1 MLALILNTNK
11 INIKQTHSSANFSK
25 IRIMLDDIPITIQK
39 SKKIKTL
46 SLNITPSLEV
56 ILKMPD
62 SCSQN
67 RAHAFLKEQKAWL
80 QKTLSAMR
88 EKYSLLHSRLET
100 YQNKILVF
108 DEVKNANDYTLTELK
123 KILKTYLEQKLPLIA
138 QKMQTSY
145 THFSIRNNAKVLG
158 SCSYHN
164 RLSFAL
170 LLVCAKKEAID
181 YVIIHELAHT
191 IHKNHSKNFWR
202 CVQIFCPNYRALR
215 EHLKQ
220 RVVFYTQLLKTL
232 QP

>member
-1 MLALILNTNK
+1 
-11 INIKQTHSSANFSK
+11 
-25 IRIMLDDIPITIQK
+25 MLDDIPITIQK

-46 SLNITPSLEV
+46 SLSITPSLEV

-62 SCSQN
+62 SCPQA
-67 RAHAFLKEQKAWL
+67 RASAFLKEQETWL
-80 QKTLSAMR
+80 RKTFLAMQ
-88 EKYSLLHSRLET
+88 EKHSLLRANLET

-123 KILKTYLEQKLPLIA
+123 KILKTYLEQKLPSIA

-170 LLVCAKKEAID
+170 LLVCAQKEAID

-202 CVQIFCPNYRALR
+202 CVKIFCPNYRALR
-215 EHLKQ
+215 ERLKQ
-220 RVVFYTQLLKTL
+220 NIIFYAQLLKTL

>member
-1 MLALILNTNK
+1 
-11 INIKQTHSSANFSK
+11 
-25 IRIMLDDIPITIQK
+25 MLDNVPITIQK

-62 SCSQN
+62 SCPQA
-67 RAHAFLKEQKAWL
+67 RANAFLKEQEAWL
-80 QKTLSAMR
+80 KKTLLAMQEKHSLLR
-88 EKYSLLHSRLET
+88 TNLEKYK
-100 YQNKILVF
+100 NKILVF
-108 DEVKNANDYTLTELK
+108 DETKNANDHTLTDLK
-123 KILKTYLEQKLPLIA
+123 KILKTYLERKLPLIA

-145 THFSIRNNAKVLG
+145 TGFSVRNNAKVLG

-170 LLVCAKKEAID
+170 LLVCAQKEAID

-191 IHKNHSKNFWR
+191 IHKNHSQNFWR
-202 CVQIFCPNYRALR
+202 CVKTFCPNYRALR
-215 EHLKQ
+215 DHLKQ
-220 RVVFYTQLLKTL
+220 RVVFYTQLLKPL

>member
-1 MLALILNTNK
+1 
-11 INIKQTHSSANFSK
+11 
-25 IRIMLDDIPITIQK
+25 MLDNIPITIQK

-46 SLNITPSLEV
+46 SLNVTPSLEV

-62 SCSQN
+62 SCPQA
-67 RAHAFLKEQKAWL
+67 RASAFLKEQEAWL
-80 QKTLSAMR
+80 KKTLLAMQ
-88 EKYSLLHSRLET
+88 EKHSLLHSRLET

-123 KILKTYLEQKLPLIA
+123 KILKTYLERKLPSIA

-145 THFSIRNNAKVLG
+145 TGFSVRNNAKVLG

-170 LLVCAKKEAID
+170 LLVCAQKEAID
-181 YVIIHELAHT
+181 YIIIHELAHT
-191 IHKNHSKNFWR
+191 IHKNHSQNFWR
-202 CVQIFCPNYRALR
+202 CVKTFCPNYRALR
-215 EHLKQ
+215 DHLKQ
-220 RVVFYTQLLKTL
+220 RVVFYTQLLKPL

>member
-1 MLALILNTNK
+1 
-11 INIKQTHSSANFSK
+11 
-25 IRIMLDDIPITIQK
+25 MLDDIPITIQK

-62 SCSQN
+62 SCSQA
-67 RAHAFLKEQKAWL
+67 RANAFLKEQESWL
-80 QKTLSAMR
+80 KKTLSAMQ
-88 EKYSLLHSRLET
+88 EKHSLLHANLEK
-100 YQNKILVF
+100 YKNKILVF

-145 THFSIRNNAKVLG
+145 TGFNIRNNAKVLG

-170 LLVCAKKEAID
+170 LLVCAQKEAID

-191 IHKNHSKNFWR
+191 IHKNHSQNFWR

-215 EHLKQ
+215 ECLKQ
-220 RVVFYTQLLKTL
+220 NIIFYAQLLKTL

>member
-1 MLALILNTNK
+1 
-11 INIKQTHSSANFSK
+11 
-25 IRIMLDDIPITIQK
+25 MLDDIPITIQK

-56 ILKMPD
+56 ILKMPN
-62 SCSQN
+62 SCSQA
-67 RAHAFLKEQKAWL
+67 RASAFLKEQEAWL
-80 QKTLSAMR
+80 KKTLSAMQ
-88 EKYSLLHSRLET
+88 EKYSLLHSQT

-145 THFSIRNNAKVLG
+145 TGFNIRNNAKVLG

-170 LLVCAKKEAID
+170 LLVCAQKKAID

-202 CVQIFCPNYRALR
+202 CVKIFCPNYRALR
-215 EHLKQ
+215 ERLKQ
-220 RVVFYTQLLKTL
+220 NIIFYAQLLKQL
-232 QP
+232 RP

>member
-1 MLALILNTNK
+1 
-11 INIKQTHSSANFSK
+11 
-25 IRIMLDDIPITIQK
+25 MLDDIPITIQK
-39 SKKIKTL
+39 SEKIKTL

-56 ILKMPD
+56 ILKMPN
-62 SCSQN
+62 SCSQA
-67 RAHAFLKEQKAWL
+67 RASAFLKEQEAWL
-80 QKTLSAMR
+80 KKTFLSMQEKHSLLRANL
-88 EKYSLLHSRLET
+88 EKYK
-100 YQNKILVF
+100 NKILVF

-138 QKMQTSY
+138 QKMQTAY
-145 THFSIRNNAKVLG
+145 TGFNIRNNAKVLG

-170 LLVCAKKEAID
+170 LLVCAQKEAID

-191 IHKNHSKNFWR
+191 IHKNHSKNFWH
-202 CVQIFCPNYRALR
+202 CVQIFCPNYRDLR

-220 RVVFYTQLLKTL
+220 RVVFYTQLLKQL

>member
-1 MLALILNTNK
+1 
-11 INIKQTHSSANFSK
+11 
-25 IRIMLDDIPITIQK
+25 MLDNIPITIQK

-62 SCSQN
+62 SCPQA
-67 RAHAFLKEQKAWL
+67 RANAFLKDQEAWL
-80 QKTLSAMR
+80 KKTFLAMQ
-88 EKYSLLHSRLET
+88 EKHSLLHSRLNT
-100 YQNKILVF
+100 YKDKILVF
-108 DEVKNANDYTLTELK
+108 DETKNANDYTLTDLK

-145 THFSIRNNAKVLG
+145 TGFSVRNNAKVLG

-170 LLVCAKKEAID
+170 LLVCAQKEAID

-191 IHKNHSKNFWR
+191 IHKNHSQNFWR
-202 CVQIFCPNYRALR
+202 CVKTFCPNYRALR
-215 EHLKQ
+215 EYLKQ
-220 RVVFYTQLLKTL
+220 KVVFYTQLLKQL

>member
-1 MLALILNTNK
+1 
-11 INIKQTHSSANFSK
+11 
-25 IRIMLDDIPITIQK
+25 MLDDILITIQK

-62 SCSQN
+62 SCPQA
-67 RAHAFLKEQKAWL
+67 RASAFLKEQETWL
-80 QKTLSAMR
+80 KKTLSAMQ
-88 EKYSLLHSRLET
+88 EKHSLLRSRLNT
-100 YQNKILVF
+100 YKDKILVF
-108 DEVKNANDYTLTELK
+108 NEVKNANDYTLTELK
-123 KILKTYLEQKLPLIA
+123 KILKTYLERKLPLIA

-145 THFSIRNNAKVLG
+145 TGFSVRNNAKVLG

-170 LLVCAKKEAID
+170 LLVCAQKEAID

-191 IHKNHSKNFWR
+191 IHKNHSQNFWR
-202 CVQIFCPNYRALR
+202 CVKTFCPNYRALR
-215 EHLKQ
+215 ERLKQ
-220 RVVFYTQLLKTL
+220 RVVFYTQLLKPL

>member
-1 MLALILNTNK
+1 M
-11 INIKQTHSSANFSK
+11 
-25 IRIMLDDIPITIQK
+25 MLDDIPITIQK

-67 RAHAFLKEQKAWL
+67 RVHAFLKEQKAWL
-80 QKTLSAMR
+80 QKTLSAMQ
-88 EKYSLLHSRLET
+88 EKYSLLHSQT

-108 DEVKNANDYTLTELK
+108 DEEKNANDYTLTELK
-123 KILKTYLEQKLPLIA
+123 KILKTYLEQQLPLIS

-145 THFSIRNNAKVLG
+145 TRFSVRNNAKVLG

-170 LLVCAKKEAID
+170 LLVCTQKEAID
-181 YVIIHELAHT
+181 YIIIHELAHT

-202 CVQIFCPNYRALR
+202 CVETFCPNYRALR
-215 EHLKQ
+215 ECLKQ
-220 RVVFYTQLLKTL
+220 RVVFYTQLLKQL
-232 QP
+232 RP

>member
-1 MLALILNTNK
+1 
-11 INIKQTHSSANFSK
+11 
-25 IRIMLDDIPITIQK
+25 MLDNVPITIQK

-62 SCSQN
+62 SCPQA
-67 RAHAFLKEQKAWL
+67 RANAFLKEQEAWL
-80 QKTLSAMR
+80 KKTLLAMQ
-88 EKYSLLHSRLET
+88 EKHSLLHTNLEK
-100 YQNKILVF
+100 YKNKILVF
-108 DEVKNANDYTLTELK
+108 DETKNANDYTLTELK
-123 KILKTYLEQKLPLIA
+123 KILKTYLDQKLPSIA

-145 THFSIRNNAKVLG
+145 TGFSVRNNAKVLG

-170 LLVCAKKEAID
+170 LLVCAQKEAID

-202 CVQIFCPNYRALR
+202 CVKIFCPNYRALR

-220 RVVFYTQLLKTL
+220 KVVFYTQLLKPL

>member
-1 MLALILNTNK
+1 
-11 INIKQTHSSANFSK
+11 
-25 IRIMLDDIPITIQK
+25 MLDDIPITIQK

-62 SCSQN
+62 SCSQA
-67 RAHAFLKEQKAWL
+67 RANAFLKEQESWL
-80 QKTLSAMR
+80 KKTLSAMQ
-88 EKYSLLHSRLET
+88 EKHSLLHANLEK
-100 YQNKILVF
+100 YKNKILVF

-145 THFSIRNNAKVLG
+145 TGFNIRNNAKVLG

-170 LLVCAKKEAID
+170 LLVCAQKEAID

-191 IHKNHSKNFWR
+191 IHKNHSQNFWR
-202 CVQIFCPNYRALR
+202 CVQIFCPNYQTLR
-215 EHLKQ
+215 NHLKQ
-220 RVVFYTQLLKTL
+220 NIIFYAQLLKTL

>member
-1 MLALILNTNK
+1 
-11 INIKQTHSSANFSK
+11 
-25 IRIMLDDIPITIQK
+25 MLDDIPITIQK

-56 ILKMPD
+56 ILKMPN
-62 SCSQN
+62 SCPQA
-67 RAHAFLKEQKAWL
+67 RANAFLKEQEAWL
-80 QKTLSAMR
+80 KKTLSAMQ
-88 EKYSLLHSRLET
+88 EKYSLLRSRLET

-108 DEVKNANDYTLTELK
+108 DEVKNANDYTLTDLK
-123 KILKTYLEQKLPLIA
+123 KILKTYLERKLPLIA

-145 THFSIRNNAKVLG
+145 TGFNIRNNAKVLG

-170 LLVCAKKEAID
+170 LLVCAQKEAID

-202 CVQIFCPNYRALR
+202 CVKIFCPNYRALR

-220 RVVFYTQLLKTL
+220 NIIFYAQLLKTL

>member
-1 MLALILNTNK
+1 
-11 INIKQTHSSANFSK
+11 
-25 IRIMLDDIPITIQK
+25 MLDDIPITIQK

-56 ILKMPD
+56 ILKMPN
-62 SCSQN
+62 SCPQA
-67 RAHAFLKEQKAWL
+67 RASAFLKEQEAWL
-80 QKTLSAMR
+80 KKTFLAMQEKHSLLR
-88 EKYSLLHSRLET
+88 ANLEKYK
-100 YQNKILVF
+100 NKILIF
-108 DEVKNANDYTLTELK
+108 DKVKNANDYTLTDLK

-145 THFSIRNNAKVLG
+145 THFGIRNNAKVLG

-170 LLVCAKKEAID
+170 LLVCAQKEAID

-202 CVQIFCPNYRALR
+202 CVQIFCPNYRTLR

-220 RVVFYTQLLKTL
+220 RVVFYTQLLKQL

>member
-1 MLALILNTNK
+1 
-11 INIKQTHSSANFSK
+11 
-25 IRIMLDDIPITIQK
+25 MLDDIPITIQK
-39 SKKIKTL
+39 SEKIKTL

-56 ILKMPD
+56 ILKMPN
-62 SCSQN
+62 SCSQA
-67 RAHAFLKEQKAWL
+67 RASAFLKEQEAWL
-80 QKTLSAMR
+80 QKTLSAMQ

-145 THFSIRNNAKVLG
+145 TGFNIRNNAKVLG

-170 LLVCAKKEAID
+170 LLVCTQKEAID

-215 EHLKQ
+215 ERLKQ
-220 RVVFYTQLLKTL
+220 NIIFYAQLLKTL

>member
-1 MLALILNTNK
+1 
-11 INIKQTHSSANFSK
+11 
-25 IRIMLDDIPITIQK
+25 MLDDIPITIQK
-39 SKKIKTL
+39 SEKIKTL

-56 ILKMPD
+56 ILKVPN
-62 SCSQN
+62 SCSQA
-67 RAHAFLKEQKAWL
+67 RAHAFLKEQEAWL
-80 QKTLSAMR
+80 QKTLSAMQK
-88 EKYSLLHSRLET
+88 KYSLLHSQT

-108 DEVKNANDYTLTELK
+108 DEEKNANDYTLTDLK

-181 YVIIHELAHT
+181 YVIVHELAHT
-191 IHKNHSKNFWR
+191 IYKNHSKNFWR
-202 CVQIFCPNYRALR
+202 CVEIFCPNYRALR
-215 EHLKQ
+215 ERLKQ
-220 RVVFYTQLLKTL
+220 NIIFYAQLLKKIK
-232 QP
+232 P

>member
-1 MLALILNTNK
+1 
-11 INIKQTHSSANFSK
+11 
-25 IRIMLDDIPITIQK
+25 MLDNVPITIQK

-46 SLNITPSLEV
+46 SLNVTPSLEV

-62 SCSQN
+62 SCPQA
-67 RAHAFLKEQKAWL
+67 RASAFLKDQESWL
-80 QKTLSAMR
+80 KKTFLAMQEKHSLLR
-88 EKYSLLHSRLET
+88 TNLEKYK
-100 YQNKILVF
+100 NKILVF
-108 DEVKNANDYTLTELK
+108 DETKNANDYTLTDLK
-123 KILKTYLEQKLPLIA
+123 KILKTYLERKLPSIA

-145 THFSIRNNAKVLG
+145 TGFSVRNNAKVLG

-170 LLVCAKKEAID
+170 LLVCAQKEAID

-191 IHKNHSKNFWR
+191 IHKNHSQNFWR
-202 CVQIFCPNYRALR
+202 CVKTFCTNYRALR

-220 RVVFYTQLLKTL
+220 KVVFYTQLLKQL

>member
-1 MLALILNTNK
+1 
-11 INIKQTHSSANFSK
+11 
-25 IRIMLDDIPITIQK
+25 MLDDIPITIQK

-62 SCSQN
+62 SCSQA
-67 RAHAFLKEQKAWL
+67 RANAFLKEQEAWL
-80 QKTLSAMR
+80 KKTFLSMQEKHSLLRANL
-88 EKYSLLHSRLET
+88 EKYK
-100 YQNKILVF
+100 NKILIF
-108 DEVKNANDYTLTELK
+108 DEMKNANDYTLTDLK

-138 QKMQTSY
+138 QKMQTAY
-145 THFSIRNNAKVLG
+145 TGFNIRNNAKVLG

-170 LLVCAKKEAID
+170 LLVCVQKEAID

-202 CVQIFCPNYRALR
+202 CVKIFCPNYCALR
-215 EHLKQ
+215 ERLKQ
-220 RVVFYTQLLKTL
+220 RVVFYTQLLKQL

>member
-1 MLALILNTNK
+1 
-11 INIKQTHSSANFSK
+11 
-25 IRIMLDDIPITIQK
+25 MLDDIPITIQK
-39 SKKIKTL
+39 SEKIKTM

-56 ILKMPD
+56 ILKMPN
-62 SCSQN
+62 SCPQT
-67 RAHAFLKEQKAWL
+67 RASAFLKEQEAWL
-80 QKTLSAMR
+80 KKTLSAMQ
-88 EKYSLLHSRLET
+88 EKYSLLHSRLAT
-100 YQNKILVF
+100 HQNKILVF

-123 KILKTYLEQKLPLIA
+123 KILKTYLEQQLPLIA

-170 LLVCAKKEAID
+170 LLVCAQKEAID

-215 EHLKQ
+215 ERLKQ
-220 RVVFYTQLLKTL
+220 NIIFYAQLLKQL
-232 QP
+232 EP

>member
-1 MLALILNTNK
+1 
-11 INIKQTHSSANFSK
+11 
-25 IRIMLDDIPITIQK
+25 MLDNVPITIQK

-56 ILKMPD
+56 ILKMPN
-62 SCSQN
+62 SCSQA
-67 RAHAFLKEQKAWL
+67 RANAFLKDQESWL
-80 QKTLSAMR
+80 KKTFLAMQ
-88 EKYSLLHSRLET
+88 EKHSLLHSRLNT
-100 YQNKILVF
+100 YKDKILVF

-123 KILKTYLEQKLPLIA
+123 KILKTYLEQKLPLSA

-145 THFSIRNNAKVLG
+145 THFSVRNNAKVLG

-170 LLVCAKKEAID
+170 LLVCATKEAID

-220 RVVFYTQLLKTL
+220 NIIFYAQLLKTL

>member
-1 MLALILNTNK
+1 
-11 INIKQTHSSANFSK
+11 
-25 IRIMLDDIPITIQK
+25 MLDDIPITIQK
-39 SKKIKTL
+39 SEKIKTL

-56 ILKMPD
+56 ILKMPN
-62 SCSQN
+62 SCSQA
-67 RAHAFLKEQKAWL
+67 RANAFLKEQEAWL
-80 QKTLSAMR
+80 KKTFSAMQ

-108 DEVKNANDYTLTELK
+108 DEVKNANDYTLTDLK

-145 THFSIRNNAKVLG
+145 TGFNIRNNAKVLG

-170 LLVCAKKEAID
+170 LLVCTPKEAID

-202 CVQIFCPNYRALR
+202 CVETFCPNYRALR
-215 EHLKQ
+215 ERLKQ
-220 RVVFYTQLLKTL
+220 NIIFYAQLLKTL

>member
-1 MLALILNTNK
+1 
-11 INIKQTHSSANFSK
+11 
-25 IRIMLDDIPITIQK
+25 MLDDIPITIQK
-39 SKKIKTL
+39 SEKIKTL

-56 ILKMPD
+56 ILKMPY
-62 SCSQN
+62 SCSQT
-67 RAHAFLKEQKAWL
+67 RASAFLKEQESWL
-80 QKTLSAMR
+80 KKNLSAMQ
-88 EKYSLLHSRLET
+88 EKYSLLHSCLET

-108 DEVKNANDYTLTELK
+108 DEVKNANDYTLTDLK
-123 KILKTYLEQKLPLIA
+123 KILKTYLEQKLPVIA

-145 THFSIRNNAKVLG
+145 TGFNIRNNAKVLG

-170 LLVCAKKEAID
+170 LLVCTKKEAID

-220 RVVFYTQLLKTL
+220 NIIFYAQLLKTL

>member
-1 MLALILNTNK
+1 M
-11 INIKQTHSSANFSK
+11 
-25 IRIMLDDIPITIQK
+25 MLDEIPITIQK

-62 SCSQN
+62 SCSQA
-67 RAHAFLKEQKAWL
+67 RAHAFLKEQEAWL
-80 QKTLSAMR
+80 QKTLSAMQK
-88 EKYSLLHSRLET
+88 KYSLLHSQT

-108 DEVKNANDYTLTELK
+108 DEEKNANDYTLTELK
-123 KILKTYLEQKLPLIA
+123 KILKTYLEHQLPLSA

-145 THFSIRNNAKVLG
+145 THFSVRNNAKVLG

-181 YVIIHELAHT
+181 YVIVHELAHT

-202 CVQIFCPNYRALR
+202 CVEIFCPNYRALR

-220 RVVFYTQLLKTL
+220 RVVFYAKLLKTL

>member
-1 MLALILNTNK
+1 
-11 INIKQTHSSANFSK
+11 
-25 IRIMLDDIPITIQK
+25 MLDDVPITIQK

-56 ILKMPD
+56 ILKMPN
-62 SCSQN
+62 SCSQD
-67 RAHAFLKEQKAWL
+67 RASAFLKEQESWL
-80 QKTLSAMR
+80 KKTLSAMQ
-88 EKYSLLHSRLET
+88 EKHSLLHANLEK
-100 YQNKILVF
+100 YKNKILVF
-108 DEVKNANDYTLTELK
+108 DEMKNANDYTLTDLK

-170 LLVCAKKEAID
+170 LLVCAPKEAID

-202 CVQIFCPNYRALR
+202 CVQIFCPNYQTLR
-215 EHLKQ
+215 NHLKQ
-220 RVVFYTQLLKTL
+220 NIIFYAQLLKTL

>member
-1 MLALILNTNK
+1 
-11 INIKQTHSSANFSK
+11 
-25 IRIMLDDIPITIQK
+25 MLDNIPITIQK

-62 SCSQN
+62 SYPQA
-67 RAHAFLKEQKAWL
+67 RANAFLKEQEAWL
-80 QKTLSAMR
+80 KKTLLAMQ
-88 EKYSLLHSRLET
+88 EKHSLLRSRLNT
-100 YQNKILVF
+100 YKDKILVF
-108 DEVKNANDYTLTELK
+108 DETKNANDYTLTELK
-123 KILKTYLEQKLPLIA
+123 KILKTYLERKLPLIA

-145 THFSIRNNAKVLG
+145 TGFSVRNNAKVLG

-170 LLVCAKKEAID
+170 LLVCAQKEAID

-191 IHKNHSKNFWR
+191 IHKNHSQNFWR
-202 CVQIFCPNYRALR
+202 CVKTFCPNYRALR
-215 EHLKQ
+215 DHLKQ
-220 RVVFYTQLLKTL
+220 RVVFYTQLLKPL

>member
-1 MLALILNTNK
+1 
-11 INIKQTHSSANFSK
+11 
-25 IRIMLDDIPITIQK
+25 MLDNIPIAIQK

-62 SCSQN
+62 SCPQA
-67 RAHAFLKEQKAWL
+67 RANAFLKEQEAWL
-80 QKTLSAMR
+80 KKTFLAMQEKHSLLR
-88 EKYSLLHSRLET
+88 TNLEKYK
-100 YQNKILVF
+100 NKILVF

-123 KILKTYLEQKLPLIA
+123 KILKTYLERKLPLIA

-145 THFSIRNNAKVLG
+145 TGFSVRNNAKVLG

-170 LLVCAKKEAID
+170 LLVCAPKEAID

-191 IHKNHSKNFWR
+191 IHKNHSQNFWR
-202 CVQIFCPNYRALR
+202 CVKTFCPNYRALR
-215 EHLKQ
+215 DHLKQ
-220 RVVFYTQLLKTL
+220 RVVFYTQLLKPL
-232 QP
+232 HP

>member
-1 MLALILNTNK
+1 
-11 INIKQTHSSANFSK
+11 
-25 IRIMLDDIPITIQK
+25 MLDDIPITIQK

-56 ILKMPD
+56 ILKMPY
-62 SCSQN
+62 SCPQA
-67 RAHAFLKEQKAWL
+67 RANAFLKEQEAWL
-80 QKTLSAMR
+80 KKTFLAMQ
-88 EKYSLLHSRLET
+88 EKHSLLHSRLET

-123 KILKTYLEQKLPLIA
+123 KILKTYLEQQLPLIA

-170 LLVCAKKEAID
+170 LLVCAQKEAID

-191 IHKNHSKNFWR
+191 IHKNHSQNFWR

-215 EHLKQ
+215 ERLKQ
-220 RVVFYTQLLKTL
+220 NIIFYAQLLKTL

>member
-1 MLALILNTNK
+1 
-11 INIKQTHSSANFSK
+11 
-25 IRIMLDDIPITIQK
+25 MLDDIPITIQK

-56 ILKMPD
+56 ILKMPN
-62 SCSQN
+62 SCPQA
-67 RAHAFLKEQKAWL
+67 RANAFLKEQESWL
-80 QKTLSAMR
+80 KKTFSAMQEKHSLLR
-88 EKYSLLHSRLET
+88 ANLEKYK
-100 YQNKILVF
+100 NKILIF

-123 KILKTYLEQKLPLIA
+123 KILKTYLEQQLPLIA

-145 THFSIRNNAKVLG
+145 TGFNIRNNAKVLG

-202 CVQIFCPNYRALR
+202 CIKIFCPNYRALR

-220 RVVFYTQLLKTL
+220 RVVFYTQLLKQL

>member
-1 MLALILNTNK
+1 
-11 INIKQTHSSANFSK
+11 
-25 IRIMLDDIPITIQK
+25 MLDDIPITIQK

-56 ILKMPD
+56 ILKMPN
-62 SCSQN
+62 SCSQA
-67 RAHAFLKEQKAWL
+67 RANAFLKEQEAWL
-80 QKTLSAMR
+80 KKTFLAMQ
-88 EKYSLLHSRLET
+88 EKHSLLHSRLET

-108 DEVKNANDYTLTELK
+108 DEVKNANDYTLTDLK

-191 IHKNHSKNFWR
+191 IHKNHSQNFWR
-202 CVQIFCPNYRALR
+202 CVQIFCPNYQTLR
-215 EHLKQ
+215 NHLKQ
-220 RVVFYTQLLKTL
+220 NIIFYAQLLKTL

>member
-1 MLALILNTNK
+1 
-11 INIKQTHSSANFSK
+11 
-25 IRIMLDDIPITIQK
+25 MLDDIPITIQK

-56 ILKMPD
+56 ILKMPN
-62 SCSQN
+62 SCPQV
-67 RAHAFLKEQKAWL
+67 RASAFLKEQEAWL
-80 QKTLSAMR
+80 KKTLLAMQ
-88 EKYSLLHSRLET
+88 EKYSLLRSCLNT
-100 YQNKILVF
+100 YKDKILVF

-123 KILKTYLEQKLPLIA
+123 KILKTYLERKLPLIA

-145 THFSIRNNAKVLG
+145 TGFNIRNNAKVLG

-170 LLVCAKKEAID
+170 LLVCAQKEAID

-191 IHKNHSKNFWR
+191 IHKNHSQNFWR

-220 RVVFYTQLLKTL
+220 KVVFYTQLLKPL

>member
-1 MLALILNTNK
+1 
-11 INIKQTHSSANFSK
+11 
-25 IRIMLDDIPITIQK
+25 MLDDVPITIQK

-62 SCSQN
+62 SCPQA
-67 RAHAFLKEQKAWL
+67 RASAFLKEQEAWL
-80 QKTLSAMR
+80 RKTFLAMQ

-145 THFSIRNNAKVLG
+145 TGFNIRNNAKVLG

-170 LLVCAKKEAID
+170 LLICAQKEAID
-181 YVIIHELAHT
+181 YIIIHELAHT

-202 CVQIFCPNYRALR
+202 CVKTFCPNYRALR
-215 EHLKQ
+215 ERLKQ
-220 RVVFYTQLLKTL
+220 RVVFYSQLLKQL

>member
-1 MLALILNTNK
+1 
-11 INIKQTHSSANFSK
+11 
-25 IRIMLDDIPITIQK
+25 MLDDIPITIQK

-62 SCSQN
+62 SCPQAMAS
-67 RAHAFLKEQKAWL
+67 AFLKEQEAWL
-80 QKTLSAMR
+80 KKTLLAMQ
-88 EKYSLLHSRLET
+88 EKHSLLRSCLNT
-100 YQNKILVF
+100 YKDKILVF
-108 DEVKNANDYTLTELK
+108 DEMKNANDYTLTELK
-123 KILKTYLEQKLPLIA
+123 KILKTYLERKLPSIA

-145 THFSIRNNAKVLG
+145 TGFSVRNNAKVLG

-170 LLVCAKKEAID
+170 LLVCAQKEAID

-191 IHKNHSKNFWR
+191 IHKNHSQNFWR
-202 CVQIFCPNYRALR
+202 CVKTFCPNYRALR
-215 EHLKQ
+215 DHLKQ
-220 RVVFYTQLLKTL
+220 RVVFYTQLLKPL

>member
-1 MLALILNTNK
+1 
-11 INIKQTHSSANFSK
+11 
-25 IRIMLDDIPITIQK
+25 MLDNIPITIQK

-62 SCSQN
+62 SCPQA
-67 RAHAFLKEQKAWL
+67 RANAFLKEQEAWL
-80 QKTLSAMR
+80 KKTLLAMQ

-145 THFSIRNNAKVLG
+145 TGFNIRNNAKVLG

-170 LLVCAKKEAID
+170 LLVCAQKEAID

-191 IHKNHSKNFWR
+191 IHKNHSQNFWR
-202 CVQIFCPNYRALR
+202 CVQIFCPNYQTLR
-215 EHLKQ
+215 NHLKQ
-220 RVVFYTQLLKTL
+220 NIIFYAQLLKTL